1 MHGTEARFTVGPLG
15 VLGSLTPLGKAE
27 ENGHEAVVQALF
39 EVGASLEAEITKE
52 L

>member
-27 ENGHEAVVQALF
+27 KNGHEAVVQALF
-39 EVGASLEAEITKE
+39 EVGASLEVEITKE